1 MEAKLEIAGLDE
13 IIKEVVKE
21 ELKNAVKEIIDPILR
36 EFKTEII
43 ATSKDEL
50 LKLNVWDKKDIASFV
65 GRSKSW
71 VDKKF
76 VANKEFPKKLYNN
89 GKAVWKREDVLS
101 FIRKHYPQ
109 FL

>member
-1 MEAKLEIAGLDE
+1 MEARLEIAGLDE
-13 IIKEVVKE
+13 IIKEAVKQ
-21 ELKNAVKEIIDPILR
+21 ELKKAVREVIEPILR

-89 GKAVWKREDVLS
+89 GKAVWKREDILN
-101 FIRKHYPQ
+101 FIRKYYPQ